1 MMSASTA
8 QITACNV
15 KFIIMGASNAQATAE
30 EFPAK
35 SVNQT

>member
-1 MMSASTA
+1 MSASTA

-15 KFIIMGASNAQATAE
+15 RFIIMGVSSAQAAAGEVPT
-30 EFPAK
+30 K